1 MEQVIDYDWIEIND
15 PQSSKSFYANIKSGE
30 CSWDRPVNAKIKE
43 KNDNGDEWW
52 ELFDNN
58 HGLPYY
64 YNLKTRKTEWKRP
77 ENATIIPLIAIQNT
91 TIAVSMQMRLQK
103 GGSQMNNEP
112 MEPNPS
118 FDQNQQRP
126 NPVRIDNTSPEAAN
140 AARIGRTQGIG
151 NPVINNDMADRMN
164 PTHPMNRVN
173 VTDTPPTLPNDLKDN
188 INQFQ
193 IEGFAHQ
200 YFMEHRAGIFRRKV
214 PLEKLLV
221 WSKDAIKAPLMV
233 LNKELQKESPKCFK
247 LIQRIMGDRA
257 PLGQSE
263 DIQDLL
269 EKGIMNGQLRDEI
282 YVQLCKQ
289 LSQNPS
295 PDSLLLGWQLMAVIV
310 ISFPPSKNFES
321 YLIQFIRQYF
331 DKEIT
336 GHQNVNP
343 GQKQDLFTMIN
354 HCHKKLLRICQTGP
368 KGKVPT
374 INEIER
380 GKEAPFKPSVFGETL
395 QDIMCIQE
403 QKVPDWKIPIIMD
416 FLAKAVLDLNGCHT
430 EGIFRVPG
438 DVDMVTELRC
448 RIDQD
453 QYDLGNIKDPNVP
466 ASLLK
471 FWLRDLADPLIP
483 AANYQECIDVGAR
496 EGQDGATEDAWE
508 IVKILPEINRRVVN
522 YMINF
527 LRIIADQ
534 KNQPITKMT
543 LANLAMVFAPNF
555 LRCPS
560 DNLTT
565 IFDNTK
571 FEQAFL
577 RILILNGSDL
587 DDPNGPLPPRN

>member
-1 MEQVIDYDWIEIND
+1 MEKVIDYDWIEIND
-15 PQSSKSFYANIKSGE
+15 PQSSRSFYANIKSGE
-30 CSWDRPVNAKIKE
+30 CSWDKPVNGKIKE
-43 KNDNGDEWW
+43 RDVNGDEWW

-103 GGSQMNNEP
+103 GGGSQMNNEP
-112 MEPNPS
+112 MEPSPT
-118 FDQNQQRP
+118 FDQNQQRTT
-126 NPVRIDNTSPEAAN
+126 PVRIDNTSPEAAN
-140 AARIGRTQGIG
+140 AAMIGRTQGIS
-151 NPVINNDMADRMN
+151 NPIINND
-164 PTHPMNRVN
+164 
-173 VTDTPPTLPNDLKDN
+173 DLKDN

-221 WSKDAIKAPLMV
+221 WSKEAIRAPLMV

-257 PLGQSE
+257 PIGQSE
-263 DIQDLL
+263 DIQTLL

-282 YVQLCKQ
+282 YIQLCKQ
-289 LSQNPS
+289 LSRNPS

-331 DKEIT
+331 EKEVTI
-336 GHQNVNP
+336 HPHVNP
-343 GQKQDLFTMIN
+343 NQKQTLFTIIA

-395 QDIMCIQE
+395 QDIMIVQE
-403 QKVPDWKIPIIMD
+403 QKAPHLKIPIIMD
-416 FLAKAVLDLNGCHT
+416 FLAKAVLELNGCHT

-453 QYDLGNIKDPNVP
+453 QYNLGNIKDPNVP

-496 EGQDGATEDAWE
+496 EGQEGTTEDAWK
-508 IVKILPEINRRVVN
+508 IVKVLPETNRRVVN

-527 LRIIADQ
+527 LRIIAEPS
-534 KNQPITKMT
+534 NQSITKMT

-587 DDPNGPLPPRN
+587 EDPNGPIPQN

>member
-15 PQSSKSFYANIKSGE
+15 PQTSRSFYANIKSGE
-30 CSWDRPVNAKIKE
+30 CSWVKPENAKIKE
-43 KNDNGDEWW
+43 KDVNGDEWW

-77 ENATIIPLIAIQNT
+77 ENATIVPLIAIQNT
-91 TIAVSMQMRLQK
+91 TIAVSMQMRLQQK
-103 GGSQMNNEP
+103 GNGGDNQMNEP
-112 MEPNPS
+112 MEPSPS
-118 FDQNQQRP
+118 FDQNQQRT
-126 NPVRIDNTSPEAAN
+126 NPVRIDNTSREAAN
-140 AARIGRTQGIG
+140 AVQIGRTQGIG
-151 NPVINNDMADRMN
+151 EPVVNNDMADKMN
-164 PTHPMNRVN
+164 PTHPMNRSN
-173 VTDTPPTLPNDLKDN
+173 IASPPTLPDDLKSN
-188 INQFQ
+188 INKFQ

-221 WSKDAIKAPLMV
+221 WTKDSIKAPLMV
-233 LNKELQKESPKCFK
+233 LNKDLQKEAPKCFK

-257 PLGQSE
+257 PIGQSE
-263 DIQDLL
+263 DIQSLL

-289 LSQNPS
+289 LSHNPS

-321 YLIQFIRQYF
+321 YLEQFIRQYY
-331 DKEIT
+331 DKEI
-336 GHQNVNP
+336 QNHSNINP
-343 GQKQDLFTMIN
+343 NQKQTLLIIIT

-395 QDIMCIQE
+395 QDIMSVQE
-403 QKVPDWKIPIIMD
+403 QKNPQMKIPVIMD
-416 FLAKAVLDLNGCHT
+416 FLAKAVLELNGCHT

-438 DVDMVTELRC
+438 DADMITELKC

-453 QYDLGNIKDPNVP
+453 QYNLGNIKDPNVP

-483 AANYQECIDVGAR
+483 AENYQECIDVGSKESQ
-496 EGQDGATEDAWE
+496 EGITDEAWN
-508 IVKILPEINRRVVN
+508 IVKKLPEANRRVVN

-577 RILILNGSDL
+577 RVLILNGSDL
-587 DDPNGPLPPRN
+587 EDPNAPLP

>member
-1 MEQVIDYDWIEIND
+1 MDKVIDYDWIEIND
-15 PQSSKSFYANIKSGE
+15 PQSSRSFYANIKSGE
-30 CSWDRPVNAKIKE
+30 CSWDRPVNGKIKE
-43 KNDNGDEWW
+43 RDVNGDEWW

-103 GGSQMNNEP
+103 GGSSQMNNEP
-112 MEPNPS
+112 MEPSPT

-126 NPVRIDNTSPEAAN
+126 IRIDNTSPEAAN
-140 AARIGRTQGIG
+140 AAMIGRTQGIS
-151 NPVINNDMADRMN
+151 NPVINND
-164 PTHPMNRVN
+164 
-173 VTDTPPTLPNDLKDN
+173 DLKDN

-214 PLEKLLV
+214 PLEKLLI
-221 WSKDAIKAPLMV
+221 WSKESIRAPLMV

-257 PLGQSE
+257 PIGQSE
-263 DIQDLL
+263 DIQCLL

-282 YVQLCKQ
+282 YIQLCKQ
-289 LSQNPS
+289 LSRNPS

-310 ISFPPSKNFES
+310 ISFPPSKNFEG
-321 YLIQFIRQYF
+321 YLVQFIRQYF
-331 DKEIT
+331 EKEIT
-336 GHQNVNP
+336 IHPHVNP
-343 GQKQDLFTMIN
+343 NQKQTLFTIIA

-395 QDIMCIQE
+395 QDIMLVQE
-403 QKVPDWKIPIIMD
+403 QKAPHLKIPIIMD
-416 FLAKAVLDLNGCHT
+416 FLAKAVLELNGCHT

-453 QYDLGNIKDPNVP
+453 QYNLGNIKDPNVP

-483 AANYQECIDVGAR
+483 ASNYQECIDVGAK
-496 EGQDGATEDAWE
+496 EGQEGSTEDAWK
-508 IVKILPEINRRVVN
+508 IIKILPETNRRVVN

-527 LRIIADQ
+527 LRIIAEPS
-534 KNQPITKMT
+534 NQSITKMT

-587 DDPNGPLPPRN
+587 DDPNGPIPQN

>member
-15 PQSSKSFYANIKSGE
+15 PQTSRSFYANIKSGE
-30 CSWDRPVNAKIKE
+30 CSWVKPENAKIKE
-43 KNDNGDEWW
+43 KDVNGDEWW

-64 YNLKTRKTEWKRP
+64 YNLKTRKTEWKHP
-77 ENATIIPLIAIQNT
+77 ENATIVPLIAIQNT
-91 TIAVSMQMRLQK
+91 TIAVSMQMRLQQK
-103 GGSQMNNEP
+103 GNGGDNQMNEP
-112 MEPNPS
+112 MEPSPS
-118 FDQNQQRP
+118 FDQNQQRT
-126 NPVRIDNTSPEAAN
+126 NPVRIDNTSREAAN
-140 AARIGRTQGIG
+140 AVQIGRTQGIG
-151 NPVINNDMADRMN
+151 EPVVNNDMADKMN
-164 PTHPMNRVN
+164 PTHPMNRSN
-173 VTDTPPTLPNDLKDN
+173 IASPPTLPDDLKSN
-188 INQFQ
+188 INKFQ

-221 WSKDAIKAPLMV
+221 WTKDSIKAPLMV
-233 LNKELQKESPKCFK
+233 LNKDLQKEAPKCFK

-257 PLGQSE
+257 PIGQSE
-263 DIQDLL
+263 DIQSLL

-289 LSQNPS
+289 LSHNPS

-321 YLIQFIRQYF
+321 YLEQFIRQYY
-331 DKEIT
+331 DKEI
-336 GHQNVNP
+336 QNHSNINP
-343 GQKQDLFTMIN
+343 NQKQTLLIIIT

-395 QDIMCIQE
+395 QDIMSVQE
-403 QKVPDWKIPIIMD
+403 QKNPQMKIPVIMD
-416 FLAKAVLDLNGCHT
+416 FLAKAVLELNGCHT

-438 DVDMVTELRC
+438 DADMITELKC

-453 QYDLGNIKDPNVP
+453 QYNLGNIKDPNVP

-483 AANYQECIDVGAR
+483 AENYQECIDVGSKESQ
-496 EGQDGATEDAWE
+496 EGITDEAWN
-508 IVKILPEINRRVVN
+508 IVKKLPEANRRVVN

-577 RILILNGSDL
+577 RVLILNGSDL
-587 DDPNGPLPPRN
+587 EDPNAPLP

>member
-15 PQSSKSFYANIKSGE
+15 PQSSRSFYANIKSGE
-30 CSWDRPVNAKIKE
+30 CLWERPVNAKIKE
-43 KNDNGDEWW
+43 KDINGDEWW

-77 ENATIIPLIAIQNT
+77 ENVTIIPLIAIQNT
-91 TIAVSMQMRLQK
+91 TLAVSMQMRLQK

-112 MEPNPS
+112 MEPSPS

-126 NPVRIDNTSPEAAN
+126 VRIDNTSPQSAN
-140 AARIGRTQGIG
+140 AAMIGRTQGIG
-151 NPVINNDMADRMN
+151 SPVINND
-164 PTHPMNRVN
+164 
-173 VTDTPPTLPNDLKDN
+173 N
-188 INQFQ
+188 ISKFQ
-193 IEGFAHQ
+193 IEGFAQQ
-200 YFMEHRAGIFRRKV
+200 YFMDHRTGIFRRKV
-214 PLEKLLV
+214 PIEKLLV
-221 WSKDAIKAPLMV
+221 WSKDAIKEPLMI
-233 LNKELQKESPKCFK
+233 LNKELQKESPKCYK

-257 PLGQSE
+257 PIGQSE
-263 DIQDLL
+263 DIQALL

-282 YVQLCKQ
+282 YIQLCKQ
-289 LSQNPS
+289 LTRNPY
-295 PDSLLLGWQLMAVIV
+295 PESLMLGWQLMAVIV
-310 ISFPPSKNFES
+310 ISFPPSKNFEG

-331 DKEIT
+331 EREVA
-336 GHQNVNP
+336 GHPSADPN
-343 GQKQDLFTMIN
+343 QKQILFTIIA

-395 QDIMCIQE
+395 QDIMIVQE
-403 QKVPDWKIPIIMD
+403 QKAPNLKIPLIMD
-416 FLAKAVLDLNGCHT
+416 FLAKSVLELNGCHT

-453 QYDLGNIKDPNVP
+453 QYNLGNIKDPNVP

-483 AANYQECIDVGAR
+483 SANYQECIDVGAR
-496 EGQDGATEDAWE
+496 EGQEGATEDAWK
-508 IVKILPEINRRVVN
+508 IVKILPETNRRVVN

-534 KNQPITKMT
+534 RNQPITKMT

-587 DDPNGPLPPRN
+587 DDPNAPIPSE